1 MIAWIPKKASERG
14 NSMDAKRLVLP
25 VLGLVLLLGGC
36 SSGTKVTRVDTGV
49 VTDLSGRW
57 NDTDSRLV
65 AEAMVK
71 EALSNPWLE
80 NFTKS
85 KGRQPV
91 VVVGTIL
98 NRSHEHLNTQTFVTD
113 LSRELTNSQ
122 RVQFVAGK
130 GEREEVREERAEQA
144 VHSREGTQKSP
155 GKELGADYLMRGNI
169 STILDEAEGVKAVF
183 YQVDLELID
192 LESNVKSWFGQ
203 KKIKK
208 VVERKRTLF

>member
-1 MIAWIPKKASERG
+1 MGWRSRIGTIPPVLSLTLLVLTLAGCASE
-14 NSMDAKRLVLP
+14 
-25 VLGLVLLLGGC
+25 
-36 SSGTKVTRVDTGV
+36 TKVSRVDTGT

-80 NFTKS
+80 NFTRAK
-85 KGRQPV
+85 KRQPV
-91 VVVGTIL
+91 VIVGTIV
-98 NRSHEHLNTQTFVTD
+98 NRSHEHINTQTFVDD
-113 LSRELTNSQ
+113 LSRELTNSN

-130 GEREEVREERAEQA
+130 SERQEIREERTEQA
-144 VHSREGTQKSP
+144 VHALEGTQKSP
-155 GKELGADYLMRGNI
+155 GKELGADYLLSGNI
-169 STILDEAEGVKAVF
+169 STILDESNGVKAIF

-208 VVERKRTLF
+208 IVERKRMVF